1 MSKKNTDASQHIKD
15 ATDDEEFNF
24 TYNLSDINKLVFSVN
39 SLLGTNS
46 LESPIL
52 INPSV
57 NSSSNQNVINLKY
70 KKPLDSVTN
79 ITAIITKLNICH
91 NFFVK
96 GSYLIV
102 LSGNIINNST
112 NQNLYIAIP
121 FTLGGLDNTPSSVE
135 ITKILKAA
143 QTQIAY
149 GSIDGI
155 ILTTNLVMN
164 TLIDPNSQYLK
175 GQADKYSFQK
185 SPFHSYYEDDL
196 CVFIYKTTV
205 NKVSSDYDELLKHLN
220 SKDGTT
226 SINYITDIILYKNPN
241 ISPGLNKTQAT
252 GEIMIDCSPIEITTN
267 TDNTDN
273 VMFKT
278 DNKNIM
284 SSESAINSI
293 FLLLFTFI
301 ICYILY
307 KIFKTIWVIFIKKQN
322 LDSQ

>member
-1 MSKKNTDASQHIKD
+1 MTTEIKD
-15 ATDDEEFNF
+15 ATQAIRVPIEDDEFNF
-24 TYNLSDINKLVFSVN
+24 TYNLSDINKVVFSVT

-52 INPSV
+52 INPSI
-57 NSSSNQNVINLKY
+57 NSSANQNVVNLKY
-70 KKPLDSVTN
+70 KKPLRSVTN
-79 ITAIITKLNICH
+79 ITAVMTKLSICH

-102 LSGNIINNST
+102 LSGSIITNST
-112 NQNLYIAIP
+112 NQNLYIALP

-135 ITKILKAA
+135 ITKILKGA

-164 TLIDPNSQYLK
+164 TLIDPTSQYLK
-175 GQADKYSFQK
+175 GQADRNSFVK
-185 SPFHSYYEDDL
+185 NPFHSYYEDDI
-196 CVFIYKTTV
+196 CVFIYKSTV
-205 NKVSSDYDELLKHLN
+205 SKVSSDYDELLKHLN
-220 SKDGTT
+220 TKDGTT
-226 SINYITDIILYKNPN
+226 QINYINNIILYKNPK

-273 VMFKT
+273 VMFKA
-278 DNKNIM
+278 DNTNKM
-284 SSESAINSI
+284 SSESTINSI
-293 FLLLFTFI
+293 FLLLFVFI
-301 ICYILY
+301 ICYILF
-307 KIFKTIWVIFIKKQN
+307 KIFQTIWVIFIKKQTP
-322 LDSQ
+322 DSQ